1 MTDIHPFDLQARAE
15 MAVSALTG
23 LLDPERQGLMY
34 FLANWRARPPRA
46 DHGLWDCGDGSGRHV
61 DALTLARAMVRRG
74 SPAALSGQADAQL
87 ERWMLRLIGPEG
99 LSWLPAEPWAE
110 PWGRDVLLAGYR
122 PGELYAEVSW
132 AQRGTLMGLTTR
144 YLRTGDEQYLD
155 VARRL
160 VDGLQR
166 VAVEHP
172 DGLYFPEGYY
182 GQSGWGREAPGLYPG
197 LEEYNAVIVQPAVR
211 LYEACGYEPAL
222 ELAEKVFRFALKHTA
237 TYLPDGSFRRVT
249 PGQPEAA
256 HFHTH
261 TCFAAGALKL
271 GLALG
276 RREYVAWAWQT
287 YEHAKTWGTDF
298 GWFPE
303 GLGARHGE
311 ICATTDMIELAL
323 LLGQHVDRRYY
334 ADAERFG
341 RNHLLQSQW
350 LSLDRLQKALDRL
363 PPDPEPA
370 PWHGRF
376 STTERVAERQVGGFA
391 SRPTLNDAFH
401 LDATGLMQCC
411 NAAGTRAL
419 YDLWRYALEVKRAS
433 GSERPEVS
441 VHLRFSVEDPL
452 IRVVSHEP
460 GEGRLCVCTREDC
473 VIAVRLP
480 EGAPGAVLVSAGRVQ
495 AVRAVD
501 GYVRFVLSA
510 GQTADLYYPLCERT
524 AWYEVGAG
532 HKRLQCAARW
542 RGEAV
547 IGVEPSGTFYP
558 LYEAVAE
565 VGAAEPG
572 PPAGPMVASL

>member
-1 MTDIHPFDLQARAE
+1 MTDIHPFDLQARAGL
-15 MAVSALTG
+15 AVNALTG
-23 LLDPERQGLMY
+23 LLDPEREGLMY
-34 FLANWRARPPRA
+34 FLASWRARPPRA

-61 DALTLARAMVRRG
+61 DALTLARAMVRQG
-74 SPAALSGQADAQL
+74 SPAALPGQGDAQL
-87 ERWMLRLIGPEG
+87 ERWMLGLIGEDG

-110 PWGRDVLLAGYR
+110 PWGREILLAGYR
-122 PGELYAEVSW
+122 PGERYAEVSW

-144 YLRTGDEQYLD
+144 FLRTGDERYLEL
-155 VARRL
+155 ARRL
-160 VDGLQR
+160 VDGLLR
-166 VAVEHP
+166 IAVEHP

-182 GQSGWGREAPGLYPG
+182 CEGGWGTRDPGLYPG

-211 LYEACGYEPAL
+211 LYEVCGYVPAL
-222 ELAEKVFRFALKHTA
+222 ELADEVFRFALRHTA
-237 TYLPDGSFRRVT
+237 SYLPDGSFRPVA

-276 RREYVAWAWQT
+276 RREYVAWARQT

-303 GLGARHGE
+303 GLGERHGE
-311 ICATTDMIELAL
+311 ICATTDMIEIAL

-341 RNHLLQSQW
+341 RNHLLQSQF
-350 LSLDRLQKALDRL
+350 LSPDRLQAAIDRL

-370 PWHGRF
+370 PWGGRF
-376 STTERVAERQVGGFA
+376 STGGRIAERQVGGFA

-419 YDLWRYALEVKRAS
+419 YDLWRYALGVAPAS
-433 GSERPEVS
+433 GRGRPEVS
-441 VHLRFSVEDPL
+441 VHLRFSVENPL
-452 IRVVSHEP
+452 IRVVSYEP
-460 GEGRLCVCTREDC
+460 AVGRLRLSAREGLL
-473 VIAVRLP
+473 VAVRLP
-480 EGAPGAVLVSAGRVQ
+480 EGTSEAVAVSARRAQ
-495 AVRAVD
+495 ALKAAH
-501 GYVRFVLSA
+501 GYVRFSLDA
-510 GQTADLYYPLCERT
+510 GEMADLYYPLLERT
-524 AWYEVGAG
+524 TWYEVGAG
-532 HKRLQCAARW
+532 GRRIQCVARW

-547 IGVEPSGTFYP
+547 TGMEPPGPFYP
-558 LYEAVAE
+558 LYETMME
-565 VGAAEPG
+565 VGPAEPG
-572 PPAGPMVASL
+572 LPAGPMVASL